1 MTSNTH
7 SDFKSIKVLFVNQSS
22 GPPKMTDSRS
32 LGDHVKGFLSTLSS
46 SHSQSNPPAGP
57 YNGGYPQPSMQQPPY
72 QDQQYGGQQY
82 QQDWQTQNGPPS
94 YYGQPPPQQWPSA
107 NQHPQQYDGPQH
119 HGYQQGPPQGAYN
132 QHPSNGFPPQ
142 QQQQQQ
148 QPQGYGQ
155 GPSGTPMSLQVRAA
169 GDKVYHVVDS
179 NTGQTIYTFNFGFKS
194 SGAGPVHVMRG
205 GNGSP
210 CGTLTYHSF
219 SSKVDMNLGNSFV
232 KFKKDFPSNTGLGHL
247 TWQKNG
253 GSCFS
258 SGSNLILDSMGS
270 VLATYRLEKGP
281 GSQKRQGGGIEI
293 HKPGLSQAQLDEIV
307 ISGVAEL
314 ERLRLAAGSSSA
326 GANAGVIAAIT

>member
-1 MTSNTH
+1 
-7 SDFKSIKVLFVNQSS
+7 
-22 GPPKMTDSRS
+22 MTDRS

-46 SHSQSNPPAGP
+46 SHSNSNSPAPP
-57 YNGGYPQPSMQQPPY
+57 YNGGYAQPPMQQQPPY
-72 QDQQYGGQQY
+72 PDQQYGGQQY
-82 QQDWQTQNGPPS
+82 QQDWQSQNGPPS
-94 YYGQPPPQQWPSA
+94 YYGQPPPQQWPPA
-107 NQHPQQYDGPQH
+107 NQYPQQHNGPQQYGGPQQ
-119 HGYQQGPPQGAYN
+119 HGYQQGPPQGPYN

-142 QQQQQQ
+142 PQQQQQQ
-148 QPQGYGQ
+148 QQGYGQ
-155 GPSGTPMSLQVRAA
+155 GPPGTPMSLQVRAA
-169 GDKVYHVVDS
+169 GDRVYYVVDS
-179 NTGQTIYTFNFGFKS
+179 NTGQTVYTFNFGFKS
-194 SGAGPVHVMRG
+194 SGSGPVHVMRG
-205 GNGSP
+205 DNGPP

-232 KFKKDFPSNTGLGHL
+232 KFKKEFPSNTGLGYL

-258 SGSNLILDSMGS
+258 SGGNLILESGGS

-293 HKPGLSQAQLDEIV
+293 QKPGLSQAQLDEVV

-326 GANAGVIAAIT
+326 GSSAGVIAAIT

>member
-1 MTSNTH
+1 
-7 SDFKSIKVLFVNQSS
+7 
-22 GPPKMTDSRS
+22 MTDRS

-46 SHSQSNPPAGP
+46 SHSNSNSPAPPYTGS
-57 YNGGYPQPSMQQPPY
+57 YSQPPMQQPPY

-82 QQDWQTQNGPPS
+82 QQDWQSQNGSPS
-94 YYGQPPPQQWPSA
+94 YYGQPPPQQWPPA
-107 NQHPQQYDGPQH
+107 NQYPQQHNGPQQYGGPQQYNEPPQ
-119 HGYQQGPPQGAYN
+119 HGYQQGPPQGPYN

-142 QQQQQQ
+142 PQQQQQQ
-148 QPQGYGQ
+148 QQQGYGQ

-169 GDKVYHVVDS
+169 GDRVYYVVDS
-179 NTGQTIYTFNFGFKS
+179 NTGQTVYTFNFGFKS

-205 GNGSP
+205 DNGPP

-232 KFKKDFPSNTGLGHL
+232 KFKKDFPSNTGLGYL

-253 GSCFS
+253 GGCFS
-258 SGSNLILDSMGS
+258 SGGNLILESGGS

-307 ISGVAEL
+307 ISGVAKL
-314 ERLRLAAGSSSA
+314 ERLRLAAGSSSG
-326 GANAGVIAAIT
+326 GASAGVIVAIT